1 LWRPGIWRGCR
12 KMLKVLKM
20 LKIRGLQGFVYL
32 QPFTRRHWGG
42 AVTHAWHVFRACL
55 SCGRPVP

>member
-1 LWRPGIWRGCR
+1 
-12 KMLKVLKM
+12 MVKVLKM